1 MSTESRIHNP
11 FNLSILLLLSY
22 GHLAT
27 DICQGAIPA
36 ILPFLKAKLSISY
49 AMAGTIMLVSN
60 LTSSVIQPL
69 FGYLSDKK
77 EKTFLL
83 PLGVVCAGLGVSL
96 LAVPDHYPLV
106 LALVTLSGLGVAS
119 FHPEGFKT
127 ARFFTGGKMA
137 TGLSVFSVGGNLGF
151 ALGPMVAFFI
161 VARLGLDYLPLMM
174 VFSLM
179 FLLLLLGAWGTVS
192 HERPVASTKGVQSKG
207 IPDGAYLS
215 VGLIVAV
222 VIMRSW
228 VHAGLMTFIPFYY
241 IDYLKGD
248 PLHAGTLVS
257 IFLLGGAIGTLTGAP
272 VADRI
277 GYKLYL
283 TLSMALTSVLL
294 PLFFVTSGWMVFV
307 ALAALG
313 MALISS
319 FTVTVVMAQELLPR
333 YLGVASGLMVGFAI
347 GTGGIGVTI
356 LGIIADHY
364 GVPVALKSIMVL
376 PVAGLLI
383 SFLVRYPLKSK
394 QEVSPGMPSIVPSR
408 AGQVGENR

>member
-36 ILPFLKAKLSISY
+36 ILPFLKAKLSLSY

-60 LTSSVIQPL
+60 VTSSVIQPL

-77 EKTFLL
+77 EKPFLL
-83 PLGVVCAGLGVSL
+83 PLGVFFAGLGVSL
-96 LAVPDHYPLV
+96 LAVPDHYPVV

-119 FHPEGFKT
+119 YHPEGFKT

-137 TGLSVFSVGGNLGF
+137 TGLSVFTVGGNLGF
-151 ALGPMVAFFI
+151 ALGPLVAFLI
-161 VARLGLDYLPLMM
+161 VARLGLDYLPVMI

-179 FLLLLLGAWGTVS
+179 FLLLLIGAWGTVS
-192 HERPVASTKGVQSKG
+192 HARPVSSTKGGQIKE
-207 IPDGAYLS
+207 IPNGAYLS

-228 VHAGLMTFIPFYY
+228 VHAGLMTYIPFYY

-257 IFLLGGAIGTLTGAP
+257 VFLLGGAVGTLTGSP

-283 TLSMALTSVLL
+283 TLSMVLTSALL

-333 YLGVASGLMVGFAI
+333 HLGVASGLMVGFAI

-356 LGIIADHY
+356 LGVIADHY

-383 SFLVRYPLKSK
+383 SLLIKYPLTSTHAA
-394 QEVSPGMPSIVPSR
+394 ESRVPSVVP
-408 AGQVGENR
+408 AGIRQVGENR